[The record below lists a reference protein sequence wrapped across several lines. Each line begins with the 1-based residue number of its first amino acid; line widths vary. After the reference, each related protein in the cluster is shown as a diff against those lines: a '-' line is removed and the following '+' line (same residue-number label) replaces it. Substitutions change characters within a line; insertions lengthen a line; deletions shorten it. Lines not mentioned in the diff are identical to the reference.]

1 MKRIFYIITILL
13 LSTSCSKVDKEL
25 NCLISI
31 SNLQYGPDGG
41 EQVVEVS
48 PKNKWTYEY
57 ESDWVL
63 VRQQQDRMR
72 VIVEPNGSLETRSD
86 IIRMIVNG
94 SVVNELLVVQD
105 GVELDVSN
113 SIISV
118 GSQGDSL
125 FLPIV
130 ANTKWEIDNKTDW
143 CEVHKDDS
151 SLFILVARNYKMEK
165 RSGVCVIG
173 AGDVS
178 LEVEI
183 CQSGCQW
190 FESFEMINVEGGT
203 FYMGAQA
210 EYSSDVNYDAVAY
223 QIEAPVHQVS
233 LDSYAIGK
241 FEVTQAQWEAAMGNN
256 PSENQGENLPVEN
269 VSWEDVNS
277 FILILN
283 DQSGLN
289 YRLPTEAEWEFAAK
303 GGNLSKGFIYSGS
316 MVLSSCGWYYS
327 NGKAIT
333 HDVGGKCPNELGLY
347 DMSGN
352 VREWCNDWFGFYSS
366 SLEENPQGPY
376 DGRLKVN
383 RGGSWTTPAVNCR
396 NSYRHTNYVDEAF
409 HDLGFRLALAK

>member
-1 MKRIFYIITILL
+1 
-13 LSTSCSKVDKEL
+13 
-25 NCLISI
+25 
-31 SNLQYGPDGG
+31 
-41 EQVVEVS
+41 
-48 PKNKWTYEY
+48 
-57 ESDWVL
+57 
-63 VRQQQDRMR
+63 
-72 VIVEPNGSLETRSD
+72 
-86 IIRMIVNG
+86 
-94 SVVNELLVVQD
+94 
-105 GVELDVSN
+105 
-113 SIISV
+113 
-118 GSQGDSL
+118 
-125 FLPIV
+125 
-130 ANTKWEIDNKTDW
+130 
-143 CEVHKDDS
+143 
-151 SLFILVARNYKMEK
+151 
-165 RSGVCVIG
+165 
-173 AGDVS
+173 
-178 LEVEI
+178 
-183 CQSGCQW
+183 
-190 FESFEMINVEGGT
+190 
-203 FYMGAQA
+203 
-210 EYSSDVNYDAVAY
+210 
-223 QIEAPVHQVS
+223 
-233 LDSYAIGK
+233 
-241 FEVTQAQWEAAMGNN
+241 MGNN